1 MRQNQKCTEK
11 SIYLLDTRMIF
22 YSEHGTL
29 IWIVIES
36 MQPRTK
42 LVHLGLGRENTDRSP
57 RWNQTKI
64 EPIRKTI
71 TYIVANNF
79 QVYKIPPSISLLG
92 YVDMG
97 YDEKNSIIIVIIV
110 TLTPKRQEPRF

>member
-11 SIYLLDTRMIF
+11 SIYFLDTRMVF

-57 RWNQTKI
+57 RQNQTKI
-64 EPIRKTI
+64 EPIRKAI
-71 TYIVANNF
+71 TYIVASNF
-79 QVYKIPPSISLLG
+79 RVYKIPPSISLLG